1 MINSK
6 SAPITKLLLTFFTLC
21 VTQNIF
27 AQTSSPNIINQRG
40 TPVLTQQYNSI
51 GIQTLEDWHYGG
63 VETEDGGFVF
73 TTRIEQSVNASNGH
87 QEFPGLIKYDKYFNI
102 EWHKFMKPG
111 EYAKIAPFGNPP
123 VINSTLVEGAEI
135 HTKVIET
142 NDGFLAF
149 GYYYQGSKIFVMKV
163 DKQGNMAQNFPRVLD
178 YSSSDE
184 YQLNDIVHFSNGNSN
199 GYIGVGRKNN
209 HMALFQIDEQLEN
222 LTTTM
227 LGNGTTIKGEIFGMC
242 LLYPNGSISRDQPK
256 IKNETPTGIA
266 FTGWSENN
274 AGYPNFVRNFN
285 VYYGA
290 ANLSLSTIN
299 YFKLEHYINTSS
311 QNSDIPQYN
320 SMNIS
325 QETIN
330 PALTYNFKG
339 YDICQTQNGNLGG
352 LELWNY
358 MFFSG
363 NTTNLGE
370 KKTGT
375 GPSGSDQLIAGDIYV
390 RELKLNPVN
399 FTLDT
404 FLSGTTQVI
413 NNYGH
418 ASGSDYYPRIAL
430 DLDDDFIVLTN
441 NTDHPTTVTNH
452 YFLQKIDRSSHT
464 QMWGSTKLGIGPSGI
479 CPFELLVTKNGRY
492 ITAGNN
498 YNTSIFSDNE
508 DLDIALWGSLCQANA
523 IDNANEF
530 ISNVPNGHDFS
541 VQQWSMTTPGNPTTM
556 QIGGSGIVGSRIIVE
571 SGYTLKFLGGQNV
584 NLQFPHVEE
593 FGNGI
598 AYSGQPMKN
607 IVVEPGGKVII
618 ENGVILR
625 GIAECN
631 GSWEGIEL
639 KSTSVG
645 NPKAELSM
653 GSAEIKD
660 AITAIR
666 TNSFTKISIG
676 SSLGNDAKF
685 TNCRTGI
692 EMYNDNYSTSKIIKA
707 IFNYQQS
714 VEAGF
719 NEALNNHIYLNNI
732 NGLNIWGSQF
742 INSDASSNVV
752 SGTYRGTGIKAI
764 NSNFN
769 VLKNQ
774 SNVYISEIKKCQPPF
789 PTEPPCLFQSLSI
802 GIDAVYLTPS
812 YYTGYPIKVLN
823 NQFNDCRHAMHFANG
838 NNIILFENEINIE
851 SNNIGQ
857 EPIYQLNG
865 NYGITMNGVSQFQ
878 IIQNKIHINDLS
890 RFSHGIVI
898 INSDNLSSSPSSLLY
913 NNQTNAIKYENNKNI
928 ALNVNESSSN
938 LIINCNK
945 NTNISTDWVFNPYT
959 NINSIGSNSLAAE
972 NKFAMED
979 LCTNI
984 PQTDAIDWYFGQP
997 ADYYNNGPQ
1006 CIPNY
1011 RKFPKNQAIT
1021 GITPIPQITTK
1032 FGGINSCTDSTACDI
1047 SRWTPDLNLNYSG
1060 SIIYF
1065 PPSPPPNKDFND
1077 IHIKEEENRILN
1089 GIPLIHDNPMSTV
1102 ISGKNAEISQPR
1114 KNGTN
1119 QIFPNPVSLQ
1129 NPKLSFSNISISNV
1143 LMKIYNL
1150 NGQEIEYNVINLNT
1164 IQIKNISQGVYIV
1177 KIIND
1182 NCIHSI
1188 RLTVVD

>member
-6 SAPITKLLLTFFTLC
+6 STAITKLLLTFFTLC

-227 LGNGTTIKGEIFGMC
+227 LGNGTNIKGEIFGMC

-508 DLDIALWGSLCQANA
+508 DLDIALWGSPCQANA
-523 IDNANEF
+523 VNNANEF

-541 VQQWSMTTPGNPTTM
+541 LQQWSMTTPGNPTTM

-571 SGYTLKFLGGQNV
+571 PGYTLKFLGGQNV

-593 FGNGI
+593 FGNEI

-639 KSTSVG
+639 KSSSVG

-666 TNSFTKISIG
+666 TNPFSKISIG

-685 TNCRTGI
+685 TNCQNGI
-692 EMYNDNYSTSKIIKA
+692 EMLNDNYTTSKIIKA
-707 IFNYQQS
+707 IFNYQNS
-714 VEAGF
+714 VELGF

-774 SNVYISEIKKCQPPF
+774 ANVNNLKECQPPSQ
-789 PTEPPCLFQSLSI
+789 PEPPCLFQSLSI
-802 GIDAVYLTPS
+802 GIDAIYLTPS

-838 NNIILFENEINIE
+838 NNIILYANEINIE
-851 SNNIGQ
+851 SSNIGQ
-857 EPIYQLNG
+857 EPIYQLDG

-878 IIQNKIHINDLS
+878 IIQNKIQINDLS
-890 RFSHGIVI
+890 RFSHGISI
-898 INSDNLSSSPSSLLY
+898 INSDYLSTIGKSIIY
-913 NNQTNAIKYENNKNI
+913 KNETNAQAFANNKNI
-928 ALNVNESSSN
+928 ALKVSESSSN
-938 LIINCNK
+938 LKIECNS
-945 NTNISTDWVFNPYT
+945 NFNVSTDWVFNPYT
-959 NINSIGSNSLAAE
+959 NITNIGSNNSPAG
-972 NKFAMED
+972 NMFAKED
-979 LCTNI
+979 LCNSSPSIDAADWYVGENINYWYYISCTI
-984 PQTDAIDWYFGQP
+984 PQRTRPKIQPILGSGSIIPKQLFG
-997 ADYYNNGPQ
+997 D
-1006 CIPNY
+1006 
-1011 RKFPKNQAIT
+1011 
-1021 GITPIPQITTK
+1021 
-1032 FGGINSCTDSTACDI
+1032 NSCPDSSPCHI
-1047 SRWTPDLNLNYSG
+1047 SRWMPELSTAYSG
-1060 SIIYF
+1060 SINYF
-1065 PPSPPPNKDFND
+1065 PPLPPPNQDFNNN
-1077 IHIKEEENRILN
+1077 HIKEERNRISN
-1089 GIPLIHDNPMSTV
+1089 GMPLINNNPFIPLTSDVNSAKSLFMQNESLTIH
-1102 ISGKNAEISQPR
+1102 
-1114 KNGTN
+1114 
-1119 QIFPNPVSLQ
+1119 PNPISLA
-1129 NPKLSFSNISISNV
+1129 NPTFNLS
-1143 LMKIYNL
+1143 KIIEDSDILKFYNL
-1150 NGQEIEYNVINLNT
+1150 SGQEIDFKYLENKT
-1164 IQIKNISQGVYIV
+1164 IQLKNISKGVYMMI
-1177 KIIND
+1177 IINNNQSSSSKLIVTD
-1182 NCIHSI
+1182 
-1188 RLTVVD
+1188 

>member
-1 MINSK
+1 M
-6 SAPITKLLLTFFTLC
+6 A
-21 VTQNIF
+21 IF
-27 AQTSSPNIINQRG
+27 Q
-40 TPVLTQQYNSI
+40 
-51 GIQTLEDWHYGG
+51 
-63 VETEDGGFVF
+63 F
-73 TTRIEQSVNASNGH
+73 
-87 QEFPGLIKYDKYFNI
+87 
-102 EWHKFMKPG
+102 
-111 EYAKIAPFGNPP
+111 
-123 VINSTLVEGAEI
+123 
-135 HTKVIET
+135 
-142 NDGFLAF
+142 
-149 GYYYQGSKIFVMKV
+149 
-163 DKQGNMAQNFPRVLD
+163 
-178 YSSSDE
+178 
-184 YQLNDIVHFSNGNSN
+184 
-199 GYIGVGRKNN
+199 
-209 HMALFQIDEQLEN
+209 DEQLEN

-227 LGNGTTIKGEIFGMC
+227 LGNGTNITGEIFGLC
-242 LLYPNGSISRDQPK
+242 LLYSSGSSSRDMPK
-256 IKNETPTGIA
+256 IKNEQPTGIA
-266 FTGWSENN
+266 FTGWSDN
-274 AGYPNFVRNFN
+274 GDSYPTFVRNFN

-299 YFKLEHYINTSS
+299 FYKLKHYSNPSS
-311 QNSDIPQYN
+311 QNSSIPQFGDL
-320 SMNIS
+320 SILPA
-325 QETIN
+325 TPN

-339 YDICQTQNGNLGG
+339 YDICQTKNGNIGG

-363 NTTNLGE
+363 STTCSTERKN
-370 KKTGT
+370 GT
-375 GPSGSDQLIAGDIYV
+375 GPSGADQLIAGDIYV
-390 RELKLNPVN
+390 RELKFDPVN

-464 QMWGSTKLGIGPSGI
+464 QKWGSIKLGIGPSGI

-508 DLDIALWGSLCQANA
+508 DLDIALWGSPCQANA
-523 IDNANEF
+523 VNNANEF

-541 VQQWSMTTPGNPTTM
+541 LQQWSMTTPGNPTTM

-571 SGYTLKFLGGQNV
+571 PGYTLKFLGGQNV

-593 FGNGI
+593 FGNEI

-639 KSTSVG
+639 KSSSVG

-666 TNSFTKISIG
+666 TNPFSKISIG

-685 TNCRTGI
+685 TNCQNGI
-692 EMYNDNYSTSKIIKA
+692 EMLNDNYTTSKIIKA
-707 IFNYQQS
+707 IFNYQNS
-714 VEAGF
+714 VELGF

-774 SNVYISEIKKCQPPF
+774 ANVNNLKECQPPSQ
-789 PTEPPCLFQSLSI
+789 PEPPCLFQSLSI
-802 GIDAVYLTPS
+802 GIDAIYLTPS

-838 NNIILFENEINIE
+838 NNIILYANEINIE
-851 SNNIGQ
+851 SSNIGQ
-857 EPIYQLNG
+857 EPIYQLDG

-878 IIQNKIHINDLS
+878 IIQNKIQINDLS
-890 RFSHGIVI
+890 RFSHGISI
-898 INSDNLSSSPSSLLY
+898 INSDYLSTIGKSIIY
-913 NNQTNAIKYENNKNI
+913 KNETNAQAFANNKNI
-928 ALNVNESSSN
+928 ALKVSESSSN
-938 LIINCNK
+938 LKIECNS
-945 NTNISTDWVFNPYT
+945 NTNISTDWVFNPFT
-959 NINSIGSNSLAAE
+959 NITQIGTTNLAAG
-972 NKFAMED
+972 NSFAKESFCPALND
-979 LCTNI
+979 V
-984 PQTDAIDWYFGQP
+984 PDWYHAELIQY
-997 ADYYNNGPQ
+997 YYNGNCANFPAKL
-1006 CIPNY
+1006 PM
-1011 RKFPKNQAIT
+1011 PKNFPVPGVT
-1021 GITPIPQITTK
+1021 FPNPI
-1032 FGGINSCTDSTACDI
+1032 GVNSNNCPDSSSCHV
-1047 SRWTPDLNLNYSG
+1047 SRWTPELNTSYSG
-1060 SIIYF
+1060 SVIFF
-1065 PPSPPPNKDFND
+1065 PPVPPPNDNLNENQ
-1077 IHIKEEENRILN
+1077 INEEKNRILH
-1089 GIPLIHDNPMSTV
+1089 GIPLIDNNSSIPV
-1102 ISGKNAEISQPR
+1102 ISDMNSERSAIQKNE
-1114 KNGTN
+1114 TY
-1119 QIFPNPVSLQ
+1119 QIYPNPVSLE
-1129 NPKLSFSNISISNV
+1129 NPRLSFSNFLISDNRV
-1143 LMKIYNL
+1143 KVHNL
-1150 NGQEIEYNVINLNT
+1150 SGQDIDFEFIDVNT
-1164 IQIKNISQGVYIV
+1164 IQLNNISKGVYII
-1177 KIIND
+1177 KIINS
-1182 NCIHSI
+1182 NHTYSI
-1188 RLTVVD
+1188 KFVVID

>member
-1 MINSK
+1 MMINIK
-6 SAPITKLLLTFFTLC
+6 SVTIAKLLISLFALC
-21 VTQNIF
+21 VTQNVI

-40 TPVLTQQYNSI
+40 TPILTRLYNSMS
-51 GIQTLEDWHYGG
+51 IQTLEDWHYGG

-73 TTRIEQSVNASNGH
+73 TTRIEQSVNALNGH
-87 QEFPGLIKYDKYFNI
+87 QEFPGLIKYDKYFNVQ
-102 EWHKFMKPG
+102 WHQFLKPG
-111 EYAKIAPFGNPP
+111 KYAKIAPFGFPA
-123 VINSTLVEGAEI
+123 IIDSAIIEGAEI

-149 GYYYQGSKIFVMKV
+149 GYYYQGSKIFVLKV
-163 DKQGNMAQNFPRVLD
+163 DKQGNVAQNFPRIFD
-178 YSSSDE
+178 YYSTYN
-184 YQLNDIVHFSNGNSN
+184 YQINDIVHVNTNNFT
-199 GYIGVGRKNN
+199 GYIGVGHKNN
-209 HMALFQIDEQLEN
+209 QMAIFQFDEQLEN

-227 LGNGTTIKGEIFGMC
+227 LGNGTNITGEIFGLC
-242 LLYPNGSISRDQPK
+242 LLYSSGSSSRDMPK
-256 IKNETPTGIA
+256 IKNEQPTGIA
-266 FTGWSENN
+266 FTGWSDN
-274 AGYPNFVRNFN
+274 GDSYPTFVRNFN

-299 YFKLEHYINTSS
+299 FYKLKHYSNPSS
-311 QNSDIPQYN
+311 QNSSIPQFGDL
-320 SMNIS
+320 SILPA
-325 QETIN
+325 TPN

-339 YDICQTQNGNLGG
+339 YDICQTKNGNIGG

-363 NTTNLGE
+363 STTCSTERKN
-370 KKTGT
+370 GT
-375 GPSGSDQLIAGDIYV
+375 GPSGADQLIAGDIYV
-390 RELKLNPVN
+390 RELKFDPVN

-464 QMWGSTKLGIGPSGI
+464 QKWGSIKLGIGPSGI

-508 DLDIALWGSLCQANA
+508 DLDIALWGSPCQANA
-523 IDNANEF
+523 VNNANEF

-541 VQQWSMTTPGNPTTM
+541 LQQWSMTTPGNPTTM

-571 SGYTLKFLGGQNV
+571 PGYTLKFLGGQNV

-593 FGNGI
+593 FGNEI

-618 ENGVILR
+618 ENAVVLR
-625 GIAECN
+625 GIADCN

-639 KSTSVG
+639 KSSTFGS
-645 NPKAELSM
+645 PKAELLM

-660 AITAIR
+660 AITAIK
-666 TNSFTKISIG
+666 TNPFSKISIG

-685 TNCRTGI
+685 TNCQNGI
-692 EMYNDNYSTSKIIKA
+692 EMLNDNYNTSKIIKT
-707 IFNYQQS
+707 IFNYQHS
-714 VEAGF
+714 VEVGF
-719 NEALNNHIYLNNI
+719 NEALNNHIYLYNI

-742 INSDASSNVV
+742 VNSYASSNAV

-774 SNVYISEIKKCQPPF
+774 GNVNNSKECHPASQ
-789 PTEPPCLFQSLSI
+789 TEPPCLFQSLSV

-838 NNIILFENEINIE
+838 NNIILYANEINIE
-851 SNNIGQ
+851 SSNIGQ
-857 EPIYQLNG
+857 EPIYQLDG

-878 IIQNKIHINDLS
+878 IIQNKIQINDLS
-890 RFSHGIVI
+890 RFSHGISI
-898 INSDNLSSSPSSLLY
+898 INSDYLSTIGKSIIY
-913 NNQTNAIKYENNKNI
+913 KNETNAQAFENNKNI
-928 ALNVNESSSN
+928 ALKVSESSSN
-938 LIINCNK
+938 LKIECNS
-945 NTNISTDWVFNPYT
+945 NFNVSTDWVFNPYT
-959 NINSIGSNSLAAE
+959 NITNIGSNNSPAG
-972 NKFAMED
+972 NMFAKED
-979 LCTNI
+979 LCNSSPSIDAADWYVGENINYWYYTSCTI
-984 PQTDAIDWYFGQP
+984 PQRTRPKIQPILGSGSIIPKQLFG
-997 ADYYNNGPQ
+997 D
-1006 CIPNY
+1006 
-1011 RKFPKNQAIT
+1011 
-1021 GITPIPQITTK
+1021 
-1032 FGGINSCTDSTACDI
+1032 NSCRDSSPCHI
-1047 SRWTPDLNLNYSG
+1047 SRWMPELSTAYSG
-1060 SIIYF
+1060 SINYF
-1065 PPSPPPNKDFND
+1065 PPLPPPNQDFNNN
-1077 IHIKEEENRILN
+1077 HIKEERNRISN
-1089 GIPLIHDNPMSTV
+1089 GMPLINNNPFIPLTSDVNSAKSLFMQNESLTIH
-1102 ISGKNAEISQPR
+1102 
-1114 KNGTN
+1114 
-1119 QIFPNPVSLQ
+1119 PNPISLA
-1129 NPKLSFSNISISNV
+1129 NPTFNLS
-1143 LMKIYNL
+1143 KIIEDSDILKFYNL
-1150 NGQEIEYNVINLNT
+1150 SGQEIDFKYLENKT
-1164 IQIKNISQGVYIV
+1164 IQLKNISKGVYMMI
-1177 KIIND
+1177 IINNNQSSSSKLIVTD
-1182 NCIHSI
+1182 
-1188 RLTVVD
+1188 